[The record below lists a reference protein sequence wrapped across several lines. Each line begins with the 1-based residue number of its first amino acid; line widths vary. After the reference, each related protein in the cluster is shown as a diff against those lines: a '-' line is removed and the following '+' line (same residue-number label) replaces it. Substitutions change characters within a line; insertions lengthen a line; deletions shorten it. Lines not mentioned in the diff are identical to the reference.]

1 MVAIV
6 LLPGMDGS
14 GTLFADFI
22 VELKAKSM
30 VVSYPTDQLL
40 GYSELREFVR
50 SRLPEDEPFVLLGE
64 SFSGPIAISLASE
77 RLPQLRAVILVCSFA
92 RLPDFLLSELLQ
104 KLTSVLPFWRAPSSL
119 VARVLLGRF
128 RSAPVEAVLK
138 RAMKAV
144 APKVWRARLSAIFAV
159 DETSSLCRIEVP
171 VLYLRAS
178 KDRVVFPSASELIS
192 DHVPRSKVVE
202 VEGPHFLLQAKPRE
216 SAAAVRAF
224 ANEHGLA
231 L

>member
-1 MVAIV
+1 VVAIV

-22 VELKAKSM
+22 SALKMRSK
-30 VVSYPTDQLL
+30 VVSYPTDQPL
-40 GYSELREFVR
+40 GYDELKEFVR
-50 SRLPEDEPFVLLGE
+50 SFLPSDEQFILLGE

-77 RLPQLRAVILVCSFA
+77 RLPQLRAVVLICSFA
-92 RLPDFLLSELLQ
+92 RLPDLPLSWLLKRLGSA
-104 KLTSVLPFWRAPSSL
+104 LPFWRAPSPL

-128 RSAPVEAVLK
+128 RSAPIEAVLK
-138 RAMKAV
+138 RAIHAV
-144 APKVWRARLSAIFAV
+144 PPQVWKVRLSAVLAV
-159 DETSSLCRIEVP
+159 DEKSSLCRIQVP

-178 KDRVVFPSASELIS
+178 KDRVVFPSASEVIS
-192 DHVPRSKVVE
+192 EYAPGTKVVE
-202 VEGPHFLLQAKPRE
+202 IEGPHFLLQAKPQE
-216 SAAAVRAF
+216 SAVAVRAF